1 MDGRTQGLVR
11 RGQLSCH
18 CLLVETPAE
27 LVLVDTGF
35 GLHDVRNPRD
45 RLSAFFLALVS
56 PDFREELTAVRQ
68 IARLGFEPRDV
79 RHIVLTH
86 LDFDHAGGLD
96 DFPTATVHL
105 LASERDAAFARKTWL
120 DRQRYR
126 PQQWAT
132 QQNWRAHE
140 AAHERWHGFDCLQPI
155 AGLDLALVP
164 LLGHTLG
171 HAGIAVGSDRRWLLD
186 AGDAYFYC
194 AEMDV
199 EQPWCTP
206 GLRFYQWLM
215 EKDRRARLDN
225 QQRLREL
232 VRTAG
237 ADLEIF
243 CSHDLTEFERSAGI
257 SADLPVSFVP
267 AR

>member
-1 MDGRTQGLVR
+1 M
-11 RGQLSCH
+11 
-18 CLLVETPAE
+18 LLETPTG

-35 GLHDVRNPRD
+35 GLHDVRNPRG

-68 IARLGFEPRDV
+68 IAGLGLDPHDV

-96 DFPTATVHL
+96 DFPQATVHL
-105 LASERDAAFARKTWL
+105 LAKERDAAFARKTWL

-132 QQNWRAHE
+132 RQRWQAHD

-155 AGLDLALVP
+155 AGLELALVP
-164 LLGHTLG
+164 LIGHTFG
-171 HAGIAVGSDRRWLLD
+171 HAGVAVRTDRQWLLD
-186 AGDAYFYC
+186 AGDAYFYD
-194 AEMDV
+194 AEMDI
-199 EQPWCTP
+199 ERPRCTP

-215 EKDRRARLDN
+215 EKDRRTRLAN
-225 QQRLREL
+225 QQRLRDL

-237 ADLEIF
+237 AQVEIF
-243 CSHDLTEFERSAGI
+243 CSHDLTEFERLAGI
-257 SADLPVSFVP
+257 SADVPAGFVP
-267 AR
+267 AN